1 MRELVAKEVFKWT
14 ILSVSA
20 GLMGG
25 FASII
30 FNYILDSLIHVVD
43 SFRAG
48 LSVWWLLPALGGLAV
63 GVIHYVLDRDAF
75 NIPCATDAMV
85 EAVNFRYGKVKPIVP
100 FLRVI
105 TAPITIATGGSS
117 GRECPLAY
125 IGCGWASLLS
135 DIIKK
140 FEPLRKLKQS
150 FSSLDSRTL
159 GICGAAAA
167 LAGIFRAPLGAAIF
181 GVEVLYRKDIEI
193 NKILPV
199 TASSI
204 IGYLLFISVYGS
216 EPLIV
221 LPVMEP
227 LSIIE
232 LGFCALIGAIAGIM
246 AILWVKTFITIH
258 EMFKHSTIPLWVK
271 PALGGF
277 LEGLILLWLPQV
289 WGMGYEYIQM
299 AIQGQ
304 ILFWVMFALIFA
316 KMLATAF
323 SIGSGGAGG
332 VLIPSMYVGAMLG
345 GVLSMAF
352 HSLDSSIFTHHA
364 AYVGVAMSAL
374 YAAAGKVPL
383 SAALLLSEFTHNFWL
398 VIPMLI
404 ANTIAYLI
412 SGLHTIYPSQT
423 LRRERAPLRNTL
435 IGLSILLL
443 IALVYFYFGRAL

>member
-1 MRELVAKEVFKWT
+1 MNKVMVKEIFKWAL
-14 ILSVSA
+14 LSVSA

-30 FNYILDSLIHVVD
+30 FNYVLDSLIHIID
-43 SFRAG
+43 SFREGFFA
-48 LSVWWLLPALGGLAV
+48 WWLIPAFGGLIV
-63 GVIHYVLDRDAF
+63 GVIHYTLDRDAF

-85 EAVNFRYGKVKPIVP
+85 EAVNFKYGKVKPIVP

-140 FEPLRKLKQS
+140 FEPLRKLKQG

-159 GICGAAAA
+159 GLCGAAAA
-167 LAGIFRAPLGAAIF
+167 LAGIFRAPLGAAVF
-181 GVEVLYRKDIEI
+181 AVEVLYRKDIEI
-193 NKILPV
+193 NRILPV
-199 TASSI
+199 TISSV
-204 IGYLLFISVYGS
+204 IGYFLFISVYGAD
-216 EPLIV
+216 PLMV

-232 LGFCALIGAIAGIM
+232 LGLCALIGVIAGLV
-246 AILWVKTFITIH
+246 AVLWVKTFITVH
-258 EMFKHSTIPLWVK
+258 EVFKHSALPLWVK

-316 KMLATAF
+316 KILATAF

-332 VLIPSMYVGAMLG
+332 VLIPSMYIGAMLG
-345 GVLSMAF
+345 GVLSIAF
-352 HSLDSSIFTHHA
+352 HSLNPSVFTHHA

-404 ANTIAYLI
+404 ANTIAYLL
-412 SGLHTIYPSQT
+412 SGLHTIYPSQI

-443 IALVYFYFGRAL
+443 IALIYFYFGSVL